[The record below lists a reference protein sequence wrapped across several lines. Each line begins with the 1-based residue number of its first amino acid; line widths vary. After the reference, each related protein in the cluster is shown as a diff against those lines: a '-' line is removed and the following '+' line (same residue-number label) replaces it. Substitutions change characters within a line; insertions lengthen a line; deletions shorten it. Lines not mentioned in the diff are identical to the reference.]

1 MDALLEALATSLAHS
16 GPEYTLALGAIAIG
30 AWISSKVL
38 PVWQSLKMEQLEL
51 EKEREARKASDMRRL
66 DQRDQERSKT
76 EGRWLEQN
84 ERSMKLQ
91 EETNAAINA
100 MKAALEMNNALLGDS
115 KDRSRHMAM
124 QVDEIH
130 SIVAARKEGTA

>member
-30 AWISSKVL
+30 AWVSSKVL
-38 PVWQSLKMEQLEL
+38 PVWQSLKVEQLEL
-51 EKEREARKASDMRRL
+51 EKERESRKASDIRRL

-100 MKAALEMNNALLGDS
+100 MKTALEMNNALLGES

-130 SIVAARKEGTA
+130 SIVAARKEGTV

>member
-1 MDALLEALATSLAHS
+1 MDALLEALATSLANS
-16 GPEYTLALGAIAIG
+16 GPEYTLALGVIAIG
-30 AWISSKVL
+30 AWVSSKVL

-51 EKEREARKASDMRRL
+51 DRERERRKAEDTRRL

-115 KDRSRHMAM
+115 KERSRHMAL

-130 SIVAARKEGTA
+130 SIVASRKEGTA

>member
-30 AWISSKVL
+30 AWVSSKVL
-38 PVWQSLKMEQLEL
+38 PVWQSLKVEQLEL

-100 MKAALEMNNALLGDS
+100 MKAALEMNNALLGES

>member
-1 MDALLEALATSLAHS
+1 MDALLEALATSLANS
-16 GPEYTLALGAIAIG
+16 GPEYTLALGVIAIG
-30 AWISSKVL
+30 AWASSKVL
-38 PVWQSLKMEQLEL
+38 PIWQTVKVEQLEL
-51 EKEREARKASDMRRL
+51 EKERERRKAEDTRRL

-100 MKAALEMNNALLGDS
+100 MKAALEMNNALLGES
-115 KDRSRHMAM
+115 KERSRHMAL

-130 SIVAARKEGTA
+130 SIVASRKEGTA

>member
-30 AWISSKVL
+30 AWVSSKVL
-38 PVWQSLKMEQLEL
+38 PVWQSLKVEQLEL
-51 EKEREARKASDMRRL
+51 EKERESRKASDMRRL

-100 MKAALEMNNALLGDS
+100 MKAALEMNNALLGES

>member
-1 MDALLEALATSLAHS
+1 MDALLEALATSLARS

-30 AWISSKVL
+30 AWVSSKVL
-38 PVWQSLKMEQLEL
+38 PVWQSLKMEQLDL
-51 EKEREARKASDMRRL
+51 DKERERRKAEDTRRL
-66 DQRDQERSKT
+66 DQRDRERSKT

-100 MKAALEMNNALLGDS
+100 MKAALEMNNALLGES
-115 KDRSRHMAM
+115 KERSRHMAL

-130 SIVAARKEGTA
+130 SIVASRKEGTA

>member
-30 AWISSKVL
+30 AWVSSKVL
-38 PVWQSLKMEQLEL
+38 PVWQSLKVEQLEL
-51 EKEREARKASDMRRL
+51 EKERESRKASDMRRL

-100 MKAALEMNNALLGDS
+100 MKTALEMNNAMLGES

>member
-1 MDALLEALATSLAHS
+1 MDELLEALATSLAHS
-16 GPEYTLALGAIAIG
+16 GPEYTLALGSIAIG
-30 AWISSKVL
+30 AWVSSKAL
-38 PVWQSLKMEQLEL
+38 PIWQTVKVEQLEL
-51 EKEREARKASDMRRL
+51 EKERESRKASDMRRL
-66 DQRDQERSKT
+66 DERDQERSKT

-100 MKAALEMNNALLGDS
+100 MKAALEMNNTLLGES

>member
-1 MDALLEALATSLAHS
+1 MDALLEALATSLANS
-16 GPEYTLALGAIAIG
+16 GPEYTLALGVIAIG
-30 AWISSKVL
+30 AWASSKVL
-38 PVWQSLKMEQLEL
+38 PIWQTVKVEQLEL
-51 EKEREARKASDMRRL
+51 EKERERRKAEDTRRL

-100 MKAALEMNNALLGDS
+100 MKAALEMNNELLGDS
-115 KDRSRHMAM
+115 KERSRHMAL

-130 SIVAARKEGTA
+130 SIVASRKEGTA

>member
-1 MDALLEALATSLAHS
+1 
-16 GPEYTLALGAIAIG
+16 
-30 AWISSKVL
+30 
-38 PVWQSLKMEQLEL
+38 
-51 EKEREARKASDMRRL
+51 
-66 DQRDQERSKT
+66 
-76 EGRWLEQN
+76 
-84 ERSMKLQ
+84 MKLQ

-100 MKAALEMNNALLGDS
+100 MKAALEMNNALLGES

>member
-1 MDALLEALATSLAHS
+1 MDALLEALATSLANS
-16 GPEYTLALGAIAIG
+16 GPAYTLALGVVAIS
-30 AWISSKVL
+30 AWVCSKVL
-38 PVWQSLKMEQLEL
+38 PVWQSLKAEQLEL
-51 EKEREARKASDMRRL
+51 EKERERRKAEDTRRL

-100 MKAALEMNNALLGDS
+100 MKAALEMNNALLGES

>member
-1 MDALLEALATSLAHS
+1 MDALLEALATSLANS
-16 GPEYTLALGAIAIG
+16 GPEYTLALGVIAIG
-30 AWISSKVL
+30 AWASSKVL

-51 EKEREARKASDMRRL
+51 DKERERRKAEDTRRL

>member
-30 AWISSKVL
+30 AWVSSKVL
-38 PVWQSLKMEQLEL
+38 PVWQSLKVEQLEL
-51 EKEREARKASDMRRL
+51 EKERESRKASDMRRL

-100 MKAALEMNNALLGDS
+100 MKTALEMNNALLGES

-130 SIVAARKEGTA
+130 SIVAARKEGTV

>member
-30 AWISSKVL
+30 AWVSSKVL

-51 EKEREARKASDMRRL
+51 EKERESRKASDMRRL

-100 MKAALEMNNALLGDS
+100 MKTALEMNNALLGES
-115 KDRSRHMAM
+115 KDRSRHMAL

>member
-1 MDALLEALATSLAHS
+1 MDALLEALATSLANS
-16 GPEYTLALGAIAIG
+16 GPEYTLALGVIAIG
-30 AWISSKVL
+30 AWASSKVL

-51 EKEREARKASDMRRL
+51 DKERERRKAEDTRRL

-115 KDRSRHMAM
+115 KERSRHMAL

>member
-30 AWISSKVL
+30 AWVSSKVL
-38 PVWQSLKMEQLEL
+38 PVWQSLKVEQLEL
-51 EKEREARKASDMRRL
+51 EKERESRKASDMRRL

-100 MKAALEMNNALLGDS
+100 MKTALEMNNALLGES

>member
-1 MDALLEALATSLAHS
+1 MDALLEALATSLANS
-16 GPEYTLALGAIAIG
+16 GPEYTLALGVIAIG
-30 AWISSKVL
+30 AWASSKVL

-51 EKEREARKASDMRRL
+51 EKERERRKAEDTRRL

-91 EETNAAINA
+91 EETNAAISA
-100 MKAALEMNNALLGDS
+100 MRAALEMNNALLGDS

-130 SIVAARKEGTA
+130 SIVASRKEGTA

>member
-1 MDALLEALATSLAHS
+1 MDALLEALATSLANS
-16 GPEYTLALGAIAIG
+16 GPEYTLALGVIAIG
-30 AWISSKVL
+30 AWASSKVL
-38 PVWQSLKMEQLEL
+38 PIWQTVKVEQLEL
-51 EKEREARKASDMRRL
+51 EKERERRKAEDTRRL

-115 KDRSRHMAM
+115 KERSRHMAL

>member
-1 MDALLEALATSLAHS
+1 MDALLEALATSLANS
-16 GPEYTLALGAIAIG
+16 GPEYTLALGVIAIG
-30 AWISSKVL
+30 AWASSKVL

-51 EKEREARKASDMRRL
+51 DKERERRKAEDTRRL

-100 MKAALEMNNALLGDS
+100 MKAALEMNNAILGES
-115 KDRSRHMAM
+115 KERSRHMAL

-130 SIVAARKEGTA
+130 SIVASRKEGTA

>member
-16 GPEYTLALGAIAIG
+16 GPEYTLALGAIAIA
-30 AWISSKVL
+30 AWVSSKAL

-51 EKEREARKASDMRRL
+51 EKEREARKDFDMRRL

>member
-30 AWISSKVL
+30 AWVSSKVL

-51 EKEREARKASDMRRL
+51 EKERESRKASDMRRL

-100 MKAALEMNNALLGDS
+100 MKTALEMNNALLGES

>member
-30 AWISSKVL
+30 AWVSSKVL

-51 EKEREARKASDMRRL
+51 EKEREARKAFDMRRL

-91 EETNAAINA
+91 EETNAAISA
-100 MKAALEMNNALLGDS
+100 MRAALEMNNALLGDS
-115 KDRSRHMAM
+115 KERSRHMAL

-130 SIVAARKEGTA
+130 SIVASRKEGTA